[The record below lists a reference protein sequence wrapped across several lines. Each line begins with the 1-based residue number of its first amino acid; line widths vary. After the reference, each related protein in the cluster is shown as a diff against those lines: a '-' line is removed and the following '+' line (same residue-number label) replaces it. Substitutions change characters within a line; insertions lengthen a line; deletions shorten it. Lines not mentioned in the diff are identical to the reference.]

1 MPRLPSAS
9 GTGNTL
15 TDRINQRMD
24 AKSKDTKLLL
34 KLTVCTPAEILD
46 PAIVGSAPI
55 DALVCFC
62 LSVTE
67 WL

>member
-34 KLTVCTPAEILD
+34 KLTVCTHAEILE
-46 PAIVGSAPI
+46 AQ
-55 DALVCFC
+55 F
-62 LSVTE
+62 LSSKA
-67 WL
+67 